1 MDRRPGRPAPRRAW
15 HSRWLTNRCSTKQ
28 VPIMNERAETRPYF
42 FRGVLAGAL
51 GGLAG
56 TWAMNHAQRFWT
68 RAVDQDTPES
78 AGGKHDAR
86 DWQERSEGQNSNEL
100 AAQAVGRRAIGRPLT
115 RPELRVAAPLVHY
128 SFGTAVGA
136 LYGAYAE
143 RQRRPRLLQGVG
155 FGTTL
160 WLVADEVVMPAIG
173 L

>member
-1 MDRRPGRPAPRRAW
+1 
-15 HSRWLTNRCSTKQ
+15 
-28 VPIMNERAETRPYF
+28 
-42 FRGVLAGAL
+42 
-51 GGLAG
+51 
-56 TWAMNHAQRFWT
+56 MNHAQRLWT
-68 RAVDQDTPES
+68 RAVDEDPPES

-100 AAQAVGRRAIGRPLT
+100 AAQAVGRRVIGRPLT

-160 WLVADEVVMPAIG
+160 WIVADEVAMPVIG
-173 L
+173 LSRPTTERPVEMHLQAFAAHLVYGVVAELGRAAMFIDVARRPKVRPPLD